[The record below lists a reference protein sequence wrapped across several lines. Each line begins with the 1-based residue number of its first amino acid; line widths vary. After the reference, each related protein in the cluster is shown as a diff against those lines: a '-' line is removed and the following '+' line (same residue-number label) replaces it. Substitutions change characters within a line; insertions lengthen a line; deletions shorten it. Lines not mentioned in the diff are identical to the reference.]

1 MYGYGYVT
9 PFSFEYEA
17 NRLSCGIKDFDEAL
31 EEYSF
36 LDNPDPETPVALL
49 TYYTTKLNHAFK
61 RKVSCIVSDLFSR
74 RYQLFFLCHVL
85 FGINV
90 NEFWDY
96 QLFPT
101 TFWSFKNTFQKR
113 GEGGVYQFNT

>member
-61 RKVSCIVSDLFSR
+61 RKVSCIVSDLFHGDTN
-74 RYQLFFLCHVL
+74 YFFFVMCFLVLMLTNFGIINSILPL
-85 FGINV
+85 FGHSKIR
-90 NEFWDY
+90 
-96 QLFPT
+96 
-101 TFWSFKNTFQKR
+101 FKKGGGR
-113 GEGGVYQFNT
+113 GLPV